1 MQLRAGD
8 NVHQHTAMVGKLPC
22 QLQEIRWQN
31 SLRSQ
36 SQSFIS
42 SLSSQPTA
50 SDSTIT
56 DIANSELHSSHQVQ
70 GLAPA
75 PSPGQLA
82 VTQSPKLYSLYLC
95 LFCCLAYRVI
105 ITIFLN
111 STYMLCILLF
121 GQAGVTSLFRS
132 LDLRDC

>member
-82 VTQSPKLYSLYLC
+82 VSGDSGRMHPPQQSLRSRL
-95 LFCCLAYRVI
+95 
-105 ITIFLN
+105 LN
-111 STYMLCILLF
+111 SE
-121 GQAGVTSLFRS
+121 VTPA
-132 LDLRDC
+132 